1 MKESNVTN
9 RVPLPLTE
17 TWGTL
22 PELVAVA
29 DAEALASS
37 LAGVAAAWARA
48 AEAATIA
55 IALFMVVRIEN
66 MVLCWRLKWKWP
78 GNEES
83 PGLGG
88 LLWICGYVDIQSES
102 GGSSE

>member
-1 MKESNVTN
+1 
-9 RVPLPLTE
+9 LTE

-48 AEAATIA
+48 AEAAAIA
-55 IALFMVVRIEN
+55 IALFMVERSEN
-66 MVLCWRLKWKWP
+66 MGSSQVKKNLLVWRFVVD
-78 GNEES
+78 
-83 PGLGG
+83 
-88 LLWICGYVDIQSES
+88 CGIIQSES